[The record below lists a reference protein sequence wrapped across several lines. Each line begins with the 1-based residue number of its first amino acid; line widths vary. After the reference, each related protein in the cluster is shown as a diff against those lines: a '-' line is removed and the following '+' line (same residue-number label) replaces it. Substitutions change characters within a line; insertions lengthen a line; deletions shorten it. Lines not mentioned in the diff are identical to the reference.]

1 MRALVG
7 AGLPVFRL
15 ALNSSR
21 FLMPMGRIPAPWCLV
36 GCMPIAPLPLLA
48 VAAFALSNALNLT
61 PAQLDQRRQGSGDS
75 GRKSYPQTLKDPA
88 GRQQAAAETLGELL
102 QAADGLPGP
111 LQQGYRQQGKELVQR
126 SLSVWTCSPA
136 TLRASW
142 ARLRQLGLSDSQL
155 AAVVVKQPAV
165 LAYNWDGD
173 AKPWLLAWVQQEL
186 GLSPYEFLLH
196 FAHYVTNSVATIAMR
211 ADFLRQHRHALW
223 QEFASRG
230 PGPLLSL
237 LTDHRRLARVGCTT
251 AELAAFN
258 RAWLATPA
266 GRRWGAKTRNA

>member
-1 MRALVG
+1 MAE
-7 AGLPVFRL
+7 L
-15 ALNSSR
+15 ALSS
-21 FLMPMGRIPAPWCLV
+21 
-36 GCMPIAPLPLLA
+36 
-48 VAAFALSNALNLT
+48 ALSLT
-61 PAQLDQRRQGSGDS
+61 PAEFDRRWREGGPSA
-75 GRKSYPQTLKDPA
+75 LKLISCNDPA
-88 GRQQAAAETLGELL
+88 GRQQAAVTALGELL
-102 QAADGLPGP
+102 QAADSVCGP
-111 LQQGYRQQGKELVQR
+111 QQPQYRQQAAALVER
-126 SLSVWTCSPA
+126 EHRLWGAAPLG
-136 TLRASW
+136 LRASW
-142 ARLRQLGLSDSQL
+142 ARLQQLGLSDSQL

-258 RAWLATPA
+258 WAWLATPA
-266 GRRWGAKTRNA
+266 GRRWGAKNRNA